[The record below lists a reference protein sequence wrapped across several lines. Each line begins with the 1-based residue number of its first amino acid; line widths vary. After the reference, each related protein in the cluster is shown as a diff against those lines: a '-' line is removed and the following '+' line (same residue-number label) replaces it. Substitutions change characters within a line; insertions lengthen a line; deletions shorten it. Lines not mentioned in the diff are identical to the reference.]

1 MERPRWVLL
10 VYRIP
15 REPSRHRVA
24 VWRKLRDLGALYLK
38 DGVAALPEDAVTR
51 EQLEWLQLRVRRL
64 GERRPSGREDQG
76 PRPRKPSWWKPSVP
90 RGRRPIEPSSP
101 RPSGFGAR
109 HRWAA
114 GRYWSGSES
123 WSASSGQ
130 RGAGTTSAPR
140 SGARQL
146 RRSRP
151 PARPQWTAKRRPEPL
166 GRGGRGLMLWAT
178 RQGCHV
184 DRTAC
189 IWLIR
194 CFVDPDATF
203 SFFGDPAVAPEG
215 AELFD
220 VVGARLSHRGEDCSF
235 ETFLGEYALDDP
247 VLREIAEIV
256 HDADLMDE
264 KYARP
269 ESEGLDAIV
278 RGMQLS
284 LPDDQT
290 LSAHTDVLYE
300 GLYAYLSR
308 EVL

>member
-1 MERPRWVLL
+1 
-10 VYRIP
+10 
-15 REPSRHRVA
+15 
-24 VWRKLRDLGALYLK
+24 
-38 DGVAALPEDAVTR
+38 
-51 EQLEWLQLRVRRL
+51 
-64 GERRPSGREDQG
+64 
-76 PRPRKPSWWKPSVP
+76 
-90 RGRRPIEPSSP
+90 
-101 RPSGFGAR
+101 
-109 HRWAA
+109 
-114 GRYWSGSES
+114 
-123 WSASSGQ
+123 
-130 RGAGTTSAPR
+130 
-140 SGARQL
+140 
-146 RRSRP
+146 
-151 PARPQWTAKRRPEPL
+151 
-166 GRGGRGLMLWAT
+166 MLWAT
-178 RQGCHV
+178 RRGCHV

-194 CFVDPDATF
+194 RFVDPQATF
-203 SFFGDPAVAPEG
+203 AFFGDPAEASEE

-235 ETFLGEYALDDP
+235 ETFLKEYDLDDP

-290 LSAHTDVLYE
+290 LTGHTDTLYNS
-300 GLYAYLSR
+300 LYAYLSR